1 MTFTELC
8 DETFFIKESAV
19 NQLKYTDFMEGALDI
34 YDNVEDFYESE
45 SSNIFVKIKDAIIAI
60 AKKVSAFI
68 KELLNKFV
76 SIFKP
81 NAENIKKTIKIHPEL
96 GEIEIE
102 TDKIEDVVALI
113 KARDDVRKALIKEI
127 KRGKKITAEDVD
139 IALKKCNKR
148 RVVRRVVVSI
158 SIVLTIA
165 AVALGS
171 GFFKERDKQVN
182 TATADLIESADDD
195 PEVIAAAEAIIK
207 SYAED
212 SAYATEKERNT
223 LSAIRDVINRA
234 LNDMRNTSDI
244 LSDDAT
250 IDALVQWEQRTN
262 PNYTRGD
269 FVNDAKRD
277 LNRAHRGLK
286 TNINKYRD
294 TLDTINSYDD
304 R

>member
-8 DETFFIKESAV
+8 DETFFIKENAL

-148 RVVRRVVVSI
+148 RVVRRVVIAI
-158 SIVLTIA
+158 STVFTIA

-171 GFFKERDKQVN
+171 EFFKERNEQVN
-182 TATADLIESADDD
+182 DASSLLIESVDDD
-195 PEVIAAAEAIIK
+195 PELISAAEAIIQ

-212 SAYATEKERNT
+212 SAYASKTEKQVLFN
-223 LSAIRDVINRA
+223 SYNAINKA
-234 LNDMRNTSDI
+234 LNNMRKS
-244 LSDDAT
+244 S
-250 IDALVQWEQRTN
+250 
-262 PNYTRGD
+262 GD
-269 FVNDAKRD
+269 KTE
-277 LNRAHRGLK
+277 LNKAYIGLK
-286 TNINKYRD
+286 ANVNRYKD
-294 TLDTINSYDD
+294 TLDDINSSLFDD
-304 R
+304 ANR